1 MNIKDEQSTVEK
13 CQRATSGLAQAGAE
27 VFWLKGSAVVPP
39 AFAKPRGVIGKR
51 WTAQCIWEAKKTER
65 C

>member
-1 MNIKDEQSTVEK
+1 MRGNILSKKVNINK

-39 AFAKPRGVIGKR
+39 AFAKPRGVVGN
-51 WTAQCIWEAKKTER
+51 AGDSAAGQ
-65 C
+65 